1 MFVSSVLRHT
11 RGAAFC
17 VARRCTRIVR
27 LPNADGCVRLR
38 VRTPISGMGIIRH
51 TGPFAGIGCECCA
64 PSSRKEVV
72 QKQLSSEA
80 RLTFLLAMKRLQQQS
95 LSHPLP
101 HEVLRRIVELAVSFE
116 VRTVGL
122 PVVPPNRRPMYAA
135 DLANGFEGLLLCDE
149 GAPP

>member
-1 MFVSSVLRHT
+1 
-11 RGAAFC
+11 
-17 VARRCTRIVR
+17 
-27 LPNADGCVRLR
+27 
-38 VRTPISGMGIIRH
+38 MGIIRH

-64 PSSRKEVV
+64 PGSRKEVV

-80 RLTFLLAMKRLQQQS
+80 RLTFLVAMKRLQQQS

-122 PVVPPNRRPMYAA
+122 PVVPPNRRPLYAA
-135 DLANGFEGLLLCDE
+135 NRLASSFEGLLLCDE
-149 GAPP
+149 GTDEGAPP